1 MPYLSRLRT
10 LENLLVSQF
19 RTFQALYRLAQDER
33 EALVR
38 GDIPRLLFLAEHKE
52 ALLDKLAVLAD
63 IRRQLGLPAASMPG
77 EGPILSANDADSAQR
92 LQRLEEGA
100 RILALQVRDLAQG
113 NRALASYA
121 LKQAADTQFDL
132 LDDHRADLP
141 ALFAA
146 ILAARDALSA
156 HDLAA
161 VSAALGEMQDALQ
174 QTGASA
180 AENEGKEAPSAQE
193 PDGEFPFPTTGPET
207 SRARANLVEEM
218 ADLYRQEKAY
228 RAVLRLSSRMM
239 ANAR

>member
-33 EALVR
+33 EALVK

-63 IRRQLGLPAASMPG
+63 VRRQLGLPVASG
-77 EGPILSANDADSAQR
+77 RSEGQIFSASDTDAMQR

-121 LKQAADTQFDL
+121 LKQAADTQFYL

-146 ILAARDALSA
+146 IMAARDALSA

-161 VSAALGEMQDALQ
+161 VSVALGDMQDALQ
-174 QTGASA
+174 QTGPSPDESQAKEVPHTPGTG
-180 AENEGKEAPSAQE
+180 AES
-193 PDGEFPFPTTGPET
+193 PFPTAGPE
-207 SRARANLVEEM
+207 AAQAHANLVEEM

-228 RAVLRLSSRMM
+228 RAVLRLSSRML
-239 ANAR
+239 ANAG